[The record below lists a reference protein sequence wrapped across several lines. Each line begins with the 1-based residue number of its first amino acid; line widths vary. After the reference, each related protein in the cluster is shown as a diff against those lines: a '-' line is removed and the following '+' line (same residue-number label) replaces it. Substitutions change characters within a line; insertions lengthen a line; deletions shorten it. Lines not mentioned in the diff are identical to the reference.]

1 MSDSKKNQVLYWLR
15 PEDVKSEVYVHSRS
29 FFSRYAEISTLTD
42 NEIEDLIYK
51 EHIYISKQELRE
63 IIYAT
68 LQAFNF
74 QPKGVG
80 LELGA
85 GCAAISVELARDI
98 KEIEK
103 IFAVEIV
110 PEIVEMAQ
118 TSLISIA
125 GVQDKVIPVLGDF
138 DNLKVDDESI
148 DWIIEFDSLHHSFD
162 LEKTAKGSYRVL
174 KKGGKLIA
182 IDRAHWNTSRARMRS
197 LENEPYSEAFLH
209 ARGWDVT
216 RKITRA
222 DNGEHE
228 HLVSDYRRHFLKAG
242 FKSFDWK
249 NLIAPEL
256 SILKLSMVSA
266 IPWRLRATSKYRY
279 IQIWPIWKV
288 FLPVV
293 LFRFG
298 VRGKYRNFVKLPRAK
313 NSKRFQSK
321 TIFCITK

>member
-1 MSDSKKNQVLYWLR
+1 MGVPKKSKVLYWLR
-15 PEDVKSEVYVHSRS
+15 PEEVESEVYVHSRS
-29 FFSRYAEISTLTD
+29 FFSRYAEISALTD
-42 NEIEDLIYK
+42 NQIEDLIYK

-103 IFAVEIV
+103 MFAVEIV

-138 DNLKVDDESI
+138 DNLKLDDESI

-162 LEKTAKGSYRVL
+162 LEKTAKESFRVL
-174 KKGGKLIA
+174 KRGGVLIA
-182 IDRAHWNTSRARMRS
+182 IDRAHWNTSRARMDS
-197 LENEPYSEAFLH
+197 LENEPYSEAFLQ
-209 ARGWDVT
+209 ARGWDNT
-216 RKITRA
+216 RRITRA

-228 HLVSDYRRHFLKAG
+228 HLVKDYRRYFLKAG

-249 NLIAPEL
+249 NLISPEL
-256 SILKLSMVSA
+256 SILKLSIISA
-266 IPWRLRATSKYRY
+266 IPWRLRAKSKYRY
-279 IQIWPIWKV
+279 IQMWPIWKV
-288 FLPVV
+288 FLPVF

-298 VRGKYRNFVKLPRAK
+298 ALEKFGKFVKLPRAK

>member
-1 MSDSKKNQVLYWLR
+1 MGDAKKSQVLYWLR
-15 PEDVKSEVYVHSRS
+15 PEDVEAEVYVHSRS
-29 FFSRYAEISTLTD
+29 FFSRYAEISALTD
-42 NEIEDLIYK
+42 NQIEEVIYK

-68 LQAFNF
+68 LEAFNF

-85 GCAAISVELARDI
+85 GCAAISVELAKDI
-98 KEIEK
+98 KEIKK

-110 PEIVEMAQ
+110 PEIVEIAQ

-162 LEKTAKGSYRVL
+162 LEKTAKESYRVL
-174 KKGGKLIA
+174 KEGGTLIA
-182 IDRAHWNTSRARMRS
+182 IDRAHWNTSRERMRS
-197 LENEPYSEAFLH
+197 LEKETYSKEFLLT
-209 ARGWDVT
+209 RGWDSNK
-216 RKITRA
+216 KITRA

-228 HLVSDYRRHFLKAG
+228 HLVSDYQKHFLKAG
-242 FKSFDWK
+242 FKSFQWK
-249 NLIAPEL
+249 NLIAPEF
-256 SILKLSMVSA
+256 SILKLSLISA
-266 IPWRLRATSKYRY
+266 IPWRLRASTKYRY
-279 IQIWPIWKV
+279 IHMWPLWKV
-288 FLPVV
+288 FLPVL
-293 LFRFG
+293 LFRLG
-298 VRGKYRNFVKLPRAK
+298 LREKYCNFLKLPRAN